1 MSLCLPSC
9 QLFEVHGSKLKP
21 HPIGNLGQA
30 TVICVTHSML
40 FFRIGKNPF
49 NGFFTFGVKV
59 LVFRGIPGIVGQLLI
74 VLPDMAQ
81 DRLYAVFRAGA

>member
-30 TVICVTHSML
+30 SVKRIVHSTL
-40 FFRIGKNPF
+40 FFRIRKNPF

-59 LVFRGIPGIVGQLLI
+59 LIFRGIPGIVGQLLI
-74 VLPDMAQ
+74 VIIEVR
-81 DRLYAVFRAGA
+81 DR

>member
-1 MSLCLPSC
+1 
-9 QLFEVHGSKLKP
+9 
-21 HPIGNLGQA
+21 
-30 TVICVTHSML
+30 ML

-81 DRLYAVFRAGA
+81 DRLYAVFLAGA